1 MYYRRVFL
9 DNGLVFLTI
18 VTQDRCPILVDNIN
32 AIKFSYISTL
42 RIYHYR
48 LVAYVVLPTH
58 IHCIIKP
65 REINDYSKI
74 VKSFKYSFTKN
85 VGLVKPTYNK
95 LWQNR
100 FWEHTIRS
108 ETDLNRHLDYI
119 HYNPVKHNLVKS
131 SKDWLYSSFT
141 KFVKKEMYDIDW
153 CNWDN
158 KYKITELNFE

>member
-1 MYYRRVFL
+1 MNYRRVFL

-74 VKSFKYSFTKN
+74 VKSFKYSFTKK
-85 VGLVKPTYNK
+85 VGLVKPTYIFIFNLFKIQFCNFVLVIPIAPIYIIHFFFNK
-95 LWQNR
+95 
-100 FWEHTIRS
+100 F
-108 ETDLNRHLDYI
+108 
-119 HYNPVKHNLVKS
+119 
-131 SKDWLYSSFT
+131 SKRR
-141 KFVKKEMYDIDW
+141 I
-153 CNWDN
+153 
-158 KYKITELNFE
+158 